1 MTINTLSLKT
11 LLIYW
16 VDGYNIK
23 TGVIEILKY
32 LRDFINVFD
41 ILLIKKVINYKG
53 FEYIIKTINLLLY
66 SLLYN
71 LSEL

>member
-53 FEYIIKTINLLLY
+53 FEYIIKTINPFFY
-66 SLLYN
+66 GLLYN